1 MLKKIK
7 SFVFKIGN
15 RGKALICGAIA
26 TVSSCAMA
34 AVASASDATSSSG
47 TDFTT
52 VVEQAGN
59 SIAEQFSAFVSTSI
73 PVLIGILMSG
83 LGIYAVFILIKLAKK
98 AFGSVTS

>member
-1 MLKKIK
+1 MLRKIK

-34 AVASASDATSSSG
+34 AVASAADATSSSG

-73 PVLIGILMSG
+73 PVFFAYLIITNT
-83 LGIYAVFILIKLAKK
+83 A
-98 AFGSVTS
+98 